1 MLIDLGNIS
10 RVKEFVAI
18 AQNCV
23 GDTTLKSGRY
33 VVDGKSILG
42 IFSLDLSQPV
52 ELECENEKD
61 YAAFSD
67 FGL

>member
-1 MLIDLGNIS
+1 MLVDLGNIL

-23 GDTTLKSGRY
+23 GDTTLKSNRY
-33 VVDGKSILG
+33 VVNGKSILG
-42 IFSLDLSQPV
+42 IFSLDLSHPV
-52 ELECENEKD
+52 ELECENTSD